1 MTQHLTGGCKCGLVR
16 YSGTLA
22 AFPMIRCHCRDCQ
35 QLTGTGHADMMPL
48 DEATFQITDA
58 CKVFEMTGDTGGRS
72 LSGFCPDCGSQLTRR
87 FDTLSGE
94 VFVHAASLDDPT
106 AYTPSRSI
114 FTGSAQ
120 PWDHDIIAAKA

>member
-16 YSGTLA
+16 YSGILA

-48 DEATFQITDA
+48 DAATFQITDA

-87 FDTLSGE
+87 FDTLSGK

-106 AYTPSRSI
+106 DYTLLRSI

-120 PWDHDIIAAKA
+120 PWGHDIIEAKA

>member
-16 YSGTLA
+16 YSGILA

-48 DEATFQITDA
+48 DAATFQITDA

-87 FDTLSGE
+87 FDTLSGK

-106 AYTPSRSI
+106 DYTLLRSI

-120 PWDHDIIAAKA
+120 PWDHDIIEAKA